1 MKNSLVCILAL
12 LITFATFSMHF
23 GKRADSMINDK
34 NNIISEKDLVYT
46 VELHKTE
53 TTFCKRPFTTFLIES
68 TASNFG
74 ITIGLA
80 FILVNFFLLG
90 LSGLLLFKLSEILGA
105 NKKYATINMVV
116 YFLCFSNLYAFFPPV
131 YTYDEPLQF
140 CLIFLSLIFLYS
152 EQKILFVITFT
163 FSIIARE
170 STVILIPAL
179 ALFLLSKEN
188 NPLKFFSASYLK
200 RLLLLILPFLAYVIF
215 IIIYINVYDLQDA
228 TSDDLSV
235 RFSGF
240 EMNFDGPV
248 ASSET
253 IISMFVILGIP
264 LYFIYFI
271 LKNRVVS
278 ERQMKFINAFL
289 LTVIINSIIV
299 ILFTKAREV
308 RLFAIPLFFIWPIFS
323 SLFKEEI
330 KTVCSLNLYI
340 QIFKRWKYLSFFLF
354 FNFLNYMISFELY
367 KTTVGGDDYFSEYL
381 FVLLFI
387 LIAHVFISDSQM
399 KRTISP
405 S

>member
-1 MKNSLVCILAL
+1 MKNAGVILL
-12 LITFATFSMHF
+12 SILITFATFSMHF

-34 NNIISEKDLVYT
+34 NSIISEKDLVYT

-53 TTFCKRPFTTFLIES
+53 TTFCKRPFTSFLIES
-68 TASNFG
+68 TASAFG
-74 ITIGLA
+74 VTIGLA
-80 FILVNFFLLG
+80 FILVNFFFLC

-140 CLIFLSLIFLYS
+140 CLIFLSLIFLFS
-152 EQKILFVITFT
+152 EQKILFIITFT
-163 FSIIARE
+163 LSIIARE

-179 ALFLLSKEN
+179 ALFLLTTKEKT
-188 NPLKFFSASYLK
+188 PFKFFSLFFFK
-200 RLLLLILPFLAYVIF
+200 KLLVLIIPFLLYVIF
-215 IIIYINVYDLQDA
+215 ISIYINVYNLQEATTQDLG
-228 TSDDLSV
+228 L
-235 RFSGF
+235 RFTGF
-240 EMNFDGPV
+240 EMNFESPV

-271 LKNRVVS
+271 LKNRIVTES
-278 ERQMKFINAFL
+278 QMKFINAFL
-289 LTVIINSIIV
+289 LTVIINSVIV
-299 ILFTKAREV
+299 LLFTKAREV

-323 SLFKEEI
+323 TLFKEEI
-330 KTVCSLNLYI
+330 KTVCSISNYI
-340 QIFKRWKYLSFFLF
+340 QIFKRWKYLLFFLF
-354 FNFLNYMISFELY
+354 FNFLNYMISFKLY

-387 LIAHVFISDSQM
+387 LIAHVFISDYKM
-399 KRTISP
+399 KRKIS